1 VTVRIDVVRG
11 DITAETLDAIVN
23 AANSS
28 LLGGGGVDG
37 AIHAGA
43 GPDLLELCRQLR
55 RERFPAGLPTGDA
68 VATPAGRL
76 PCRHVIHTVG
86 PQWDEHGAGGA
97 ALLASCHTRSL
108 EVADE
113 LGDASIAFPAIS
125 CGAYGWTPQRA
136 APVAMTAVHAYAA
149 AHPASGVTLVRFVLS
164 SAEAQRCFEEARSAL
179 E

>member
-37 AIHAGA
+37 AMHAGA
-43 GPDLLELCRQLR
+43 GPDLLEHCRQLR

-86 PQWDEHGAGGA
+86 PQWDEHGDGGA

-113 LGDASIAFPAIS
+113 LGDATVAFPAIS
-125 CGAYGWTPQRA
+125 CGAYGWTPQLA
-136 APVAMTAVHAYAA
+136 APVAMAAVHSYAT

-164 SAEAQRCFEEARSAL
+164 NAEAQRCFEEARSAF